1 MELDVTEPTITNA
14 IADEAKTTLETL
26 VNNAVAIKVADK
38 DIATVNASMLGS
50 AMRIDANQ
58 QSKLKD
64 NEVRNGYV
72 VFDADK
78 LQQYYDEQIK
88 PNLKLEREDKKVVV
102 NNAGEVLSTET
113 EGHDGIVI
121 ADGADTEVGARLAQ
135 VLATELAQ

>member
-1 MELDVTEPTITNA
+1 M
-14 IADEAKTTLETL
+14 
-26 VNNAVAIKVADK
+26 ADK

-121 ADGADTEVGARLAQ
+121 ADGADTEL
-135 VLATELAQ
+135 VLAWLRCWPRELVQ